1 MTNLPKELWTIIIL
15 KCRIMD
21 WSNIVLSCKMFNEII
36 HDPFFQNNW
45 YPIKDDG
52 QPLPIKS
59 ILKFRNKIIVMFGND
74 NNRYKISAMKS
85 RYRFETSNNFK
96 IWPMHIIHICKLRL
110 AKDIPQYLI
119 IGKYLYSNEICKFI
133 SHVYRET
140 IIIK

>member
-1 MTNLPKELWTIIIL
+1 MENRTTFVVAHRLTTI
-15 KCRIMD
+15 KNTD
-21 WSNIVLSCKMFNEII
+21 KIVLL
-36 HDPFFQNNW
+36 
-45 YPIKDDG
+45 DDG
-52 QPLPIKS
+52 KIIDIGQHEELLQRNSCLCIKT
-59 ILKFRNKIIVMFGND
+59 KNRQCRNKIIVMFGND
-74 NNRYKISAMKS
+74 NNRYKISVMKS